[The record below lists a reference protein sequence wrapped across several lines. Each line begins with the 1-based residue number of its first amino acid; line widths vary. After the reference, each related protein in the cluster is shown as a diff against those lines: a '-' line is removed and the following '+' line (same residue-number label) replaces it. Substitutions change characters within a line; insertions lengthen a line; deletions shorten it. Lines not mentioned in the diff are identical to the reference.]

1 MSQVAVG
8 RALAR
13 TWAMLARPAPQGDD
27 GIRPRPWRLGWWLAG
42 WVAGTA
48 LMMHLPVLWTTRAF
62 VAVGAGGLVVLAWRA
77 RPGWW
82 LSGLA
87 LAFAVAG
94 LRAGHLQAD
103 QLDPALEGRDV
114 QVVGRV
120 ASLPQQD
127 ASGDRFEFVIERA
140 DLAGAPVALPS
151 RVLLGWYRGLQ
162 HGGEAGWS
170 LAEGSPGLRVGDRW
184 SLPVRLKRPHG
195 AVNPHGFDRE
205 RWLREQ
211 GIGATGHV
219 RTGAR
224 APPAE
229 RLGASPWHPIDR
241 ARQALSQAI
250 DARLGDRRAAG
261 VIAALVVGDQ
271 AAIERADWTLFR
283 DSATAH
289 LMAVSGM
296 HITLFAWLATGL
308 LALAWRVLG
317 RHWPA
322 LPMRWPATHAAGW
335 GGVLCATAYA
345 LLAGWGV
352 PAQRTVLMLMVV
364 VALRLSVRRWPWP
377 AVWLLAMALVLMLDP
392 WAWLSPGFWLS
403 FVAVAVLFSAGSLRH
418 GEAPRGLRDRLGR
431 PLRALLREQ
440 ALMTVALAPLGLLLF
455 GQFSVVGLAANLIAI
470 PWVTLLV
477 TPLALLGVLWPWLW
491 SLAAWAVDAM
501 GVVLQA
507 MVAWPMAVVHR
518 PALPGWLGLAAV
530 IGGALAALRCPP
542 QLRVAGLLLVVPA
555 LCWTPPRPPS
565 GVFEVL
571 AIDVGQGSAVL
582 VRTAT
587 HDLLYDSG
595 PRWNPEADAG
605 DRVVIPLLRA
615 LGAHPDVVVISHR
628 DSDHS
633 GGASAVQAA
642 YPEARWLSSY
652 DDDPARRCLAGQR
665 WRWDGVD
672 FEVLHPGPVHYANA
686 ALSTN
691 AMSCVLRIVAPGG
704 TAWLAGDI
712 PAEQETALALA
723 RPDERATLLLAPHH
737 GSKTSS
743 SPVLLNTL
751 QPHRVVVQSGYRNRF
766 GHPARGVI
774 DRYEARGIAWI
785 DTPRC
790 GAATWRSD
798 APDALR
804 CERQVQRRHWRH
816 PDSGHPAPLAGPD
829 LAMLPT
835 GEEQP

>member
-1 MSQVAVG
+1 MSLVAVG

-13 TWAMLARPAPQGDD
+13 TWGMLARPAPQGDD
-27 GIRPRPWRLGWWLAG
+27 GVRPRPWPLGWWLLG
-42 WVAGTA
+42 WVGGTA
-48 LMMHLPVLWTTRAF
+48 LVMDLPALWAPSAF
-62 VAVGAGGLVVLAWRA
+62 LAVGAGGCAVLAWRA

-103 QLDPALEGRDV
+103 QLSPALEGRDL
-114 QVVGRV
+114 QLVGRV
-120 ASLPQQD
+120 ASLPQQG
-127 ASGDRFEFVIERA
+127 ASGDRFEFVVERA
-140 DLAGAPVALPS
+140 ESAGEPVTVPS

-162 HGGEAGWS
+162 PGADAGWT

-184 SLPVRLKRPHG
+184 LLPVRLKRPHG

-219 RTGAR
+219 RAGAR
-224 APPAE
+224 APRAE
-229 RLGASPWHPIDR
+229 WQGATPWHPIDR

-250 DARLGDRRAAG
+250 DGHLGDRRAAG

-271 AAIERADWTLFR
+271 AAIERADWALFR
-283 DSATAH
+283 DTGTAH

-296 HITLFAWLATGL
+296 HITLFAWLAT
-308 LALAWRVLG
+308 ALIAWAWRVLG
-317 RHWPA
+317 RRWPT
-322 LPMRWPATHAAGW
+322 LPMRWPAATAAGW
-335 GGVLCATAYA
+335 GGLVSATAYA
-345 LLAGWGV
+345 GLAGWGV
-352 PAQRTVLMLMVV
+352 PAQRTVLMLAVV
-364 VALRLSVRRWPWP
+364 VTLRLSVRRWPWP
-377 AVWLLAMALVLMLDP
+377 AVWLLVMALVLLLDP

-403 FVAVAVLFSAGSLRH
+403 FVAVAVLFSAAPVGH
-418 GEAPRGLRDRLGR
+418 TDPPRGLRDRVGR
-431 PLRALLREQ
+431 PVRALLREQ

-455 GQFSVVGLAANLIAI
+455 GQLSVVGLVANLVAI

-477 TPLALLGVLWPWLW
+477 TPLALLGVLWPGLW

-501 GVVLQA
+501 GLVLQA
-507 MVAWPMAVVHR
+507 MAGWPLAVVHR
-518 PALPGWLGLAAV
+518 PAVPEWLALAAV
-530 IGGALAALRCPP
+530 LGGALAALRCPP
-542 QLRVAGLLLVVPA
+542 VLRVAGLLLVVPA
-555 LCWTPPRPPS
+555 LCWTPPRPPH

-582 VRTAT
+582 VRTAQ
-587 HDLLYDSG
+587 HALLYDSG
-595 PRWNPEADAG
+595 PRWSPEADAG
-605 DRVVIPLLRA
+605 ERVVIPLLRA
-615 LGAHPDVVVISHR
+615 LGARPDAVVISHR

-633 GGASAVQAA
+633 GGAAALQAA

-652 DDDPARRCLAGQR
+652 DENPARRCLAGQR
-665 WRWDGVD
+665 WQWDGVE

-691 AMSCVLRIVAPGG
+691 AMSCVLRVSAPGG
-704 TAWLAGDI
+704 SAWLTGDI
-712 PAEQETALALA
+712 PAAQETALALA
-723 RPDERATLLLAPHH
+723 RPDQRATLLLAPHH

-751 QPHRVVVQSGYRNRF
+751 RPHRVVVQSGYRNRF
-766 GHPARGVI
+766 GHPAPLVV
-774 DRYEARGIAWI
+774 DRYEARGIPWI

-798 APDALR
+798 APEALR
-804 CERQVQRRHWRH
+804 CERQAQRRHWRWRAD
-816 PDSGHPAPLAGPD
+816 PVP
-829 LAMLPT
+829 
-835 GEEQP
+835 